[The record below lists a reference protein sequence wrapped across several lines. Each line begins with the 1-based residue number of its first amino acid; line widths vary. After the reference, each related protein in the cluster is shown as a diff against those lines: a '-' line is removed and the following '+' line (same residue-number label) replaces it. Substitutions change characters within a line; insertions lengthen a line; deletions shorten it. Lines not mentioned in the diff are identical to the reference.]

1 MGLFSF
7 NIATELGFVHRK
19 INSTCVDKAT
29 ATFKTGAETFHL
41 RGRAGFISLAVRNV
55 LRGLVIWLDF
65 TLPSIGFVFLPSF
78 GAFFW

>member
-29 ATFKTGAETFHL
+29 ATFKTDWSRDLPLKRKSRLHL
-41 RGRAGFISLAVRNV
+41 TGSEKCPSWLSHLA
-55 LRGLVIWLDF
+55 
-65 TLPSIGFVFLPSF
+65 
-78 GAFFW
+78 